1 VIGERTIDGFTALT
15 LSSDEQDLEAAFVPS
30 VGMVGCSLRHQGS
43 ELLGQ
48 RDGLEAYASD
58 GGTMGIPLL
67 YPWANRVGRMRF
79 PLLGQ
84 EVVLDR
90 ASSRL
95 SFDPNGLPIHGLL
108 AGARGWQ
115 LERHEVIGDSA
126 VLAARF
132 DFTAEKD
139 LMAAFPFAHW
149 ILVEATLT
157 GSTLTVVTT
166 VRASGESAIPIS
178 FGYHPYFR
186 LPGSDRTDWEVQ
198 IPVRERLELD
208 NLMLP
213 TGQREPAE
221 IGGATLG
228 TRTFDDAYVA
238 PAGDAPFVLT
248 GGGKRIEVSIG
259 EGYPFAQV
267 YAPHDDDVIAY
278 EPMTAPTNAFVTG
291 GSDLPLV
298 APGESYAA
306 TFSITV
312 YEIPDV
318 QP

>member
-1 VIGERTIDGFTALT
+1 MIGERTIDGFSALT

-30 VGMVGCSLRHQGS
+30 VGMVGCSLQHQGS

-48 RDGLEAYASD
+48 RDGLAAYASD

-108 AGARGWQ
+108 AGAPGWRV
-115 LERHEVIGDSA
+115 ERHEVIGDRA

-132 DFTAEKD
+132 DFTAEED
-139 LMAAFPFAHW
+139 LMAAFPFAHS

-157 GSTLTVVTT
+157 GSTLTIVTT

-186 LPGSDRTDWEVQ
+186 LSGIDRSDWEVD

-208 NLMLP
+208 DLMLP
-213 TGQREPAE
+213 TGEREPAE
-221 IGGATLG
+221 IGSATLG
-228 TRTFDDAYVA
+228 TRTFDDAYLA
-238 PAGDAPFVLT
+238 PARDAPFVLA
-248 GGGKRIEVSIG
+248 GSGKRIEVSIG
-259 EGYPFAQV
+259 EGYPFAVV
-267 YAPHDDDVIAY
+267 YAPENDDVIAY
-278 EPMTAPTNAFVTG
+278 EPMTAPTNALVTG
-291 GSDLPLV
+291 GSDLPV
-298 APGESYAA
+298 MAPGDSYAA

-312 YEIPDV
+312 TEIPDV
-318 QP
+318 